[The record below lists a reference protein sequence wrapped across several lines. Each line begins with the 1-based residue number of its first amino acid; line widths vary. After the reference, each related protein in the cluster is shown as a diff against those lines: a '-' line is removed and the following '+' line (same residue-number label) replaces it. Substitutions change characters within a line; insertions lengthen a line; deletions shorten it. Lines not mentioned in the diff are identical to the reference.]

1 MKLNKR
7 IVKGVAT
14 TVVLA
19 HMNMALQPLMAATQ
33 ADKGASSPLAQSQLK
48 RMQALQRDLDEARA
62 KQAQASASPADQASA
77 RLAQVEELV
86 RDIAFIDR
94 EGRPDNAEASRPGQE
109 QVRAIGPNLKAK
121 VRPLSSEQKA
131 QQQERRQ
138 QRLAELRE
146 LLASQQGDQ
155 QAVREEFAQTRRTLI
170 ERKLPEVILARHD
183 EAVKTFEQRVAS
195 FNQTAARLQQGDASA
210 LGELQSFFDQN
221 PTKRRAAPMD
231 PKNLPWRTPEPTKR
245 LPAETKTAWFQNLYG
260 QQGTRV
266 AQLGNSLAGLE
277 FVTPPEPG
285 QAPSEAD
292 LAETPETQR
301 TAAIVAKAQ
310 ELGNNP
316 VNIQNWVRNNVEWVP
331 TWGAIQSAQDTLDK
345 KRGNAIDIASL
356 EIALLRAARIPARY
370 QFGTIELPAE
380 QVMNWVGGVTKPE
393 AAQQLL
399 GQGGIANRGLIEG
412 GKISKIRMEHA
423 WVQAYVNWAPSR
435 GAKQGSATQH
445 PSPVGPRNA
454 WVPLDGSFKQYE
466 NAGGSPEL
474 QEAFAQANASGSACT
489 SFVHAYVSQGSSLPN
504 GGIKFSTDILTSDS
518 ADNCVNRIYS
528 VLRGQG
534 VNPLSLLRRN
544 ISSTT
549 LSVIVPALP
558 YVVALSGTQSADVP
572 AALRWQ
578 LQVELFDST
587 LDLYEENPSLSYAQ
601 PMAAASDGRV
611 GLSFIGSSPAD
622 VELMNRLQNEQA
634 LGLPAYQLSVIPRLT
649 RDTEV
654 LAMGRPITMGTAQ
667 HLRMTLH
674 GPGQTYPVDTKMSAG
689 DEMVLALNAGGMA
702 PEKVQ
707 ARYAKEG
714 SNNSLE
720 NLHTVA
726 LNYWMLVDAAEAQ
739 LAELLQVSVVR
750 LPSIGVV
757 ASPLAVRY
765 FFGVARSA
773 AYGGRHIDIPHKLVG
788 VTGAPQASKAFMQHA
803 GMHGSNF
810 EALVFE
816 RVFGRERGS
825 SYSATRLLAK
835 AAEQGLAIYVV
846 DQSNASVIG
855 TLALPP
861 DIKSELTQ
869 AVALGKAVIV
879 PEREPVLPD
888 WSAVGYIISDPETGA
903 GAYMISGGLNGGQ
916 DPGGC
921 NPGGGTAPA
930 TQPVPGS
937 NNGMSLMTG
946 LLLFI
951 AFIVLIMMTGPAI
964 AAFAMVFV
972 GVATPAMAAAPPGG
986 LSPELQQ
993 LWNSTWGKIRPFNSG
1008 PNYPGED
1015 ISPPGD
1021 CDQKQYDDLVAEKE
1035 RACGKPSACKGNLCD
1050 QAEINERIGNRSEC
1064 INARLNVMDV
1074 CFRGG
1079 DGAHWNQLLEQLS
1092 GLRKC
1097 QNCLAN
1103 ALSGSCRK

>member
-1 MKLNKR
+1 MRFNKTA
-7 IVKGVAT
+7 IKSIAAT
-14 TVVLA
+14 LVLGQL
-19 HMNMALQPLMAATQ
+19 NMALQPLYAATRE
-33 ADKGASSPLAQSQLK
+33 DKGASSPMVRSQIE
-48 RMQALQRDLDEARA
+48 RMQALQRDIDAAKAR
-62 KQAQASASPADQASA
+62 KAQESQSPADQASQ
-77 RLAQVEELV
+77 RLARVEELV
-86 RDIAFIDR
+86 RDIAFLD
-94 EGRPDNAEASRPGQE
+94 EPPQASANAKQQD
-109 QVRAIGPNLKAK
+109 QVRAIGPNLKARLK
-121 VRPLSSEQKA
+121 PLTAEQKA
-131 QQQERRQ
+131 QRHDRRQ
-138 QRLAELRE
+138 QLTAELKG
-146 LLASQQGDQ
+146 LLSQQTQDQ
-155 QAVREEFAQTRRTLI
+155 AAVRAEFAQTRQTLLD
-170 ERKLPEVILARHD
+170 RKLPAEILARHD
-183 EAVKTFEQRVAS
+183 EAVAKFEQRVAQ
-195 FNQTAARLQQGDASA
+195 FNQSAGKAQQGDAQA
-210 LGELQSFFDQN
+210 LAELQSFFDQN
-221 PTKRRAAPMD
+221 PTKRKAAPVD
-231 PKNLPWRTPEPTKR
+231 PAKLPWRTPEPTKR
-245 LPAETKTAWFQNLYG
+245 LPAETQTAWFQNLYANK
-260 QQGTRV
+260 GTRL
-266 AQLGNSLAGLE
+266 AQVGNSLEGLE

-285 QAPSEAD
+285 VAPTAAD

-301 TAAIVAKAQ
+301 TAAIKAKAL

-356 EIALLRAARIPARY
+356 EIALLRAAKIPARY

-412 GKISKIRMEHA
+412 GRISKIRMEHA
-423 WVQAYVNWAPSR
+423 WVQAYVNWLPSR

-445 PSPVGPRNA
+445 PSPQAQRNA
-454 WVPLDGSFKQYE
+454 WVPLDPSFKQYE
-466 NAGGSPEL
+466 PAAGSQAL
-474 QEAFAQANASGSACT
+474 REAFVQVNAAGSACT
-489 SFVHAYVSQGSSLPN
+489 SFTHAYVSQGSSLPDR
-504 GGIKFSTDILTSDS
+504 GIKFSTDILRSDS
-518 ADNCVNRIYS
+518 ADNCVNRLYS
-528 VLRGQG
+528 VLRGKG
-534 VNPLSLLRRN
+534 VNPLLLLRRD

-549 LSVIVPALP
+549 LGVIVPTLP
-558 YVVALSGTQSADVP
+558 YTVMLSGTQSADVP

-587 LDLYEENPSLSYAQ
+587 LDLYEGSPSLSHVQ

-611 GLSFIGSSPAD
+611 GLSFVGSSAAD
-622 VELMNRLQNEQA
+622 VDLLNRLRNEQA
-634 LGLPAYQLSVIPRLT
+634 LSLPAYQISVTPRLT
-649 RDTEV
+649 RDTDV
-654 LAMGRPITMGTAQ
+654 LATGRPMTMGSAQ
-667 HLRMTLH
+667 YLRMTLH

-689 DEMVLALNAGGMA
+689 DEVVLALNAGGMA

-707 ARYAKEG
+707 ARFAKEG

-726 LNYWMLVDAAEAQ
+726 LNYWMLVDAAETQ

-788 VTGAPQASKAFMQHA
+788 VAGTPQASKAFMQQA

-835 AAEQGLAIYVV
+835 AAEQGLSIYSV

-855 TLALPP
+855 TLSLPQ

-869 AVALGKAVIV
+869 AVALGKTVIV

-888 WSAVGYIISDPETGA
+888 WAAVGYIISDPETGA

-921 NPGGGTAPA
+921 NPGGSTAPA
-930 TQPVPGS
+930 TEPVPEP
-937 NNGMSLMTG
+937 NNGLSLMAG
-946 LLLFI
+946 LLLLI

-993 LWNSTWGKIRPFNSG
+993 LWNSTWGKLRPFNTG
-1008 PNYPGED
+1008 PNYPGEN

-1021 CDQKQYDDLVAEKE
+1021 CGQQQYDDLVAEKE
-1035 RACGKPSACKGNLCD
+1035 QACGKPSACKGDLCD
-1050 QAEINERIGNRSEC
+1050 QAEINERIGNRGEC
-1064 INARLNVMDV
+1064 INARLNVMEV
-1074 CFRGG
+1074 CFKGG

-1097 QNCLAN
+1097 QNCLAR
-1103 ALSGSCRK
+1103 ALGGSCRR